1 MEPKIR
7 IGTSGYSYSW
17 NKAKPDAFEWY
28 IGQGFNSV
36 EINYS
41 FYRFPQVT
49 SIKLWRAKA
58 PKDFTFSIK
67 VHRSVTHYNRLK
79 KPRSIQLWDEFLK
92 NFEPLENK
100 IDFWLFQM
108 PANFKF
114 KPENLER
121 VKSFFNSESIMHQII
136 SRKKAVIEFRD
147 SSWWNEPALEEI
159 EKAGIVFCSV
169 DAPSVPNE
177 IITTSDAIYLR
188 LHGTKTWYNYL
199 CPEERL
205 NEIVSDMLGKQA
217 QKKAIYLNNDHGM
230 LENGLFLMKSF
241 FTKTKRFLITC
252 PAPIRRIQF
261 RLKEPR

>member
-58 PKDFTFSIK
+58 PKVFTFSIK

-121 VKSFFNSESIMHQII
+121 VKSFFNNESIMHQII

-147 SSWWNEPALEEI
+147 SSWWNEQALKEI

-169 DAPSVPNE
+169 DAPSLPNE

-199 CPEERL
+199 YPEERL
-205 NEIVSDMLGKQA
+205 KEIVSDMLGKQA

-241 FTKTKRFLITC
+241 LQKQRDS
-252 PAPIRRIQF
+252 
-261 RLKEPR
+261 

>member
-79 KPRSIQLWDEFLK
+79 KPRSIRLWDEFLK

-114 KPENLER
+114 IPENLER

-169 DAPSVPNE
+169 DAPSMPNE

-199 CPEERL
+199 YPEKRL
-205 NEIVSDMLGKQA
+205 KEIVSDMLGKQA

-241 FTKTKRFLITC
+241 LQKQRDS
-252 PAPIRRIQF
+252 
-261 RLKEPR
+261 

>member
-1 MEPKIR
+1 MIEPKIR
-7 IGTSGYSYSW
+7 IGTSGYTYSW
-17 NKAKPDAFEWY
+17 NKANPNAFEWY
-28 IGQGFNSV
+28 ISQGFNSV

-49 SIKLWRAKA
+49 SIKIWKSRA

-67 VHRSVTHYNRLK
+67 VHRSITHYNRLK
-79 KPRSIQLWDEFLK
+79 KPRSIQLWDEFSKIL
-92 NFEPLENK
+92 EPLENK

-121 VKSFFNSESIMHQII
+121 VNSFFNSESIMDQIV
-136 SRKKAVIEFRD
+136 SREKAVIEFRD
-147 SSWWNEPALEEI
+147 SSWWNESALKEI

-169 DAPSVPNE
+169 DAPNLPNE

-199 CPEERL
+199 YPEERL
-205 NEIVSDMLGKQA
+205 KEIVSDIIAMRA

-230 LENGLFLMKSF
+230 LTNGLFLMKSF
-241 FTKTKRFLITC
+241 F
-252 PAPIRRIQF
+252 
-261 RLKEPR
+261 

>member
-121 VKSFFNSESIMHQII
+121 VKSFFNNESIMHQII
-136 SRKKAVIEFRD
+136 PRKKAVIEFRD
-147 SSWWNEPALEEI
+147 SSWWNEQALKEI

-169 DAPSVPNE
+169 DAPNLPNE

-199 CPEERL
+199 YPEKRL
-205 NEIVSDMLGKQA
+205 KEIVSDMLGKQA

-241 FTKTKRFLITC
+241 LQKQRDS
-252 PAPIRRIQF
+252 
-261 RLKEPR
+261 

>member
-121 VKSFFNSESIMHQII
+121 VKSFFNNESIMHQII

-147 SSWWNEPALEEI
+147 SSWWNEQALKEI

-169 DAPSVPNE
+169 DAPSLPNE

-199 CPEERL
+199 YPEKRL
-205 NEIVSDMLGKQA
+205 KEIVSDMLGKQA

-241 FTKTKRFLITC
+241 LQKQRDS
-252 PAPIRRIQF
+252 
-261 RLKEPR
+261 

>member
-1 MEPKIR
+1 MREPKIR
-7 IGTSGYSYSW
+7 IGTSGYTYSW
-17 NKAKPDAFEWY
+17 NKAKPNAFEWY
-28 IGQGFNSV
+28 ISQGFNSV

-49 SIKLWRAKA
+49 SIKIWKSRA

-67 VHRSVTHYNRLK
+67 VHRSITHYNRLK
-79 KPRSIQLWDEFLK
+79 KPRSIQLWDEFSKIL
-92 NFEPLENK
+92 EPLENK

-114 KPENLER
+114 KPENLKR
-121 VKSFFNSESIMHQII
+121 VNSFFNSESIMDQIV
-136 SRKKAVIEFRD
+136 SREKAVIEFRD
-147 SSWWNEPALEEI
+147 SSWWNESALKEI

-169 DAPSVPNE
+169 DAPNLPNE

-199 CPEERL
+199 YPEERL
-205 NEIVSDMLGKQA
+205 KEIVSDIIAMRA

-230 LENGLFLMKSF
+230 LTNGLFLMKSF
-241 FTKTKRFLITC
+241 F
-252 PAPIRRIQF
+252 
-261 RLKEPR
+261 

>member
-121 VKSFFNSESIMHQII
+121 VKSFFNSESIMHQIV

-147 SSWWNEPALEEI
+147 SSWWNEAALEEI

-169 DAPSVPNE
+169 DAPSLSNE

-199 CPEERL
+199 YPEKRL
-205 NEIVSDMLGKQA
+205 KEIVSDMLGKQA

-241 FTKTKRFLITC
+241 LQKQRDS
-252 PAPIRRIQF
+252 
-261 RLKEPR
+261 

>member
-121 VKSFFNSESIMHQII
+121 VKSFF
-136 SRKKAVIEFRD
+136 
-147 SSWWNEPALEEI
+147 
-159 EKAGIVFCSV
+159 
-169 DAPSVPNE
+169 
-177 IITTSDAIYLR
+177 
-188 LHGTKTWYNYL
+188 
-199 CPEERL
+199 
-205 NEIVSDMLGKQA
+205 
-217 QKKAIYLNNDHGM
+217 
-230 LENGLFLMKSF
+230 
-241 FTKTKRFLITC
+241 
-252 PAPIRRIQF
+252 
-261 RLKEPR
+261 

>member
-121 VKSFFNSESIMHQII
+121 VKSFFNNESIMHQII

-147 SSWWNEPALEEI
+147 SSWWNEQALKEI

-169 DAPSVPNE
+169 DAPSLPNE
-177 IITTSDAIYLR
+177 IITTSNAIYLR

-199 CPEERL
+199 YPEKRL
-205 NEIVSDMLGKQA
+205 KEIVSDMLGKQA

-241 FTKTKRFLITC
+241 LQKQRDS
-252 PAPIRRIQF
+252 
-261 RLKEPR
+261 

>member
-1 MEPKIR
+1 M
-7 IGTSGYSYSW
+7 
-17 NKAKPDAFEWY
+17 
-28 IGQGFNSV
+28 
-36 EINYS
+36 
-41 FYRFPQVT
+41 
-49 SIKLWRAKA
+49 
-58 PKDFTFSIK
+58 
-67 VHRSVTHYNRLK
+67 
-79 KPRSIQLWDEFLK
+79 K

-121 VKSFFNSESIMHQII
+121 VKSFFNSESIMHEII

-147 SSWWNEPALEEI
+147 SSWWNEQALKEI

-169 DAPSVPNE
+169 DAPSLPNE

-199 CPEERL
+199 YPEKRL
-205 NEIVSDMLGKQA
+205 KEIVSDMLGKQA

-241 FTKTKRFLITC
+241 LQKQRDS
-252 PAPIRRIQF
+252 
-261 RLKEPR
+261 